1 LKKTISLALGLLAFT
16 TMNAQNTSCKNKI
29 SGVVLDSFDQVALS
43 NTLVSIDSLGQE
55 TKTDN
60 KGQFTLSGLCPG
72 RHEVH
77 ISHLNCEHI
86 HIVLDVRSDTF
97 VKIFLRH
104 IEKELIG
111 FKLSAKQEKPDELNH
126 LNGKNM
132 DYRRGQSISSLMQDI
147 AGISL
152 LKTGASVGKP
162 MVNGLFGNR
171 VIIVNN
177 GIRLEGQNW
186 GMEHAPE
193 IDAFL
198 ASEIDLI
205 KGAES
210 LRYGADGI
218 GGVIRISP
226 KSVFSEKPKTLN
238 GEINLIGNSNG
249 RGKTGN
255 IILGGVLSKKLPL
268 FIRVQSSLKQFGNIK
283 TARDFLAN
291 TGMSEFNYSFH
302 LGYQRK
308 GFQTELFYSE
318 FHNKIGIYTGSQVGN
333 LSDLEKAM
341 NSKTPLIKANF
352 TYQIDRAYQLVQHRM
367 LKLKNSLQINAKNK
381 IDLTLSYQ
389 RNHREEYDVL
399 RSSNS
404 FTGPSFDYYIS
415 SSFAELVWTKNPFH
429 QINWQA
435 GLIGLR
441 QSNAYTG
448 RFFIPGF
455 YQNSF
460 TGFVMV
466 SRQYKKLGIEGSV
479 RYDQKHFEIF
489 RWIGSVS
496 NKTQLL
502 YSGLAYVL
510 KAEYTL
516 SGKEK
521 ISFIQSSTW
530 RAPAPNELYSN
541 GLHQGLASIEIG
553 DSALKTE
560 RSYSQSMSYSVLLK
574 KHKLDIE
581 GYYQIVDGYINLVPS
596 NKVILTIRGAYPV
609 FEYQQ
614 NKAALYGLNARW
626 KYQIGKSMYTVIS
639 GQLPYGQNIDTKNA
653 LNLMPSANGKLGVG
667 YKHKTLNVDVWLNY
681 QSKQN
686 RYVVGSDFMP
696 PPEAY
701 ALIGF
706 ALNYEFKAVGQNFKC
721 GLTGSNIGNCSYRDY
736 LNRFRYF
743 TDEPGLNISA
753 KLTMNINQ
761 NQTK

>member
-1 LKKTISLALGLLAFT
+1 MAFGLYAFLF
-16 TMNAQNTSCKNKI
+16 MNAQNISCNIKI
-29 SGVVLDSFDQVALS
+29 SGIVLDSIEQVALS
-43 NTLVSIDSLGQE
+43 NNIVSIESLGKE
-55 TKTDN
+55 IKTDS

-72 RHEVH
+72 KYEVH

-86 HIVLDVRSDTF
+86 HVLIELHSDTF
-97 VKIFLRH
+97 LKISLRH
-104 IEKELIG
+104 IERELIG
-111 FKLSAKQEKPDELNH
+111 FKLSAKLEKSEDLNH
-126 LNGKNM
+126 LNSKNM
-132 DYRRGQSISSLMQDI
+132 DYRKGQSISMLMQDI

-152 LKTGASVGKP
+152 LKTGSTVSKP

-226 KSVFSEKPKTLN
+226 KSIFNEKPKTLN

-255 IILGGVLSKKLPL
+255 LILGGVLSKSLPIY
-268 FIRVQSSLKQFGNIK
+268 IRVQSSIKQFGNIK
-283 TARDFLAN
+283 TANDFLAN
-291 TGMSEFNYSFH
+291 TGMSEFNYSVN
-302 LGYQRK
+302 LGYLRK
-308 GFQTELFYSE
+308 GFLSEVFYSE
-318 FHNKIGIYTGSQVGN
+318 FHNKIGIFTGSQVGN

-341 NSKTPLIKANF
+341 SSSSPLIKANF
-352 TYQIDRAYQLVQHRM
+352 TNTIDRPYQLVQHRM
-367 LKLKNSLQINAKNK
+367 VKVRNALQLNAKNK
-381 IDLTLSYQ
+381 IELTLSYQ
-389 RNHREEYDVL
+389 KNHREEYDVL
-399 RSSNS
+399 RSANS
-404 FTGPSFDYYIS
+404 FTGPSFDYYIG
-415 SSFAELVWTKNPFH
+415 SSFAELLWTKNPFH
-429 QINWQA
+429 RINWKA

-460 TGFVMV
+460 GGFVMA
-466 SRQYKKLGIEGSV
+466 SKQYKKLNIEGSV
-479 RYDQKHFEIF
+479 RCDQKHFEIY
-489 RWIGSVS
+489 RWIGTVS
-496 NKTQLL
+496 NKTQLN
-502 YSGLAYVL
+502 YAGLAYVL
-510 KAEYTL
+510 KAEYQL
-516 SGKEK
+516 SNKEK

-553 DSALKTE
+553 DSNLTKE
-560 RSYSQSMSYSVLLK
+560 RSYSQSLAYSVHQK
-574 KHKLDIE
+574 KYKLDVE
-581 GYYQIVDGYINLVPS
+581 GYYQIVNGYINLIPS

-614 NKAALYGLNARW
+614 NKAALYGVNARW
-626 KYQIGKSMYTVIS
+626 KYQINKSIYSIIS
-639 GQLPYGQNIDTKNA
+639 GQLPYGQNLDTKKA
-653 LNLMPSANGKLGVG
+653 LNLMPSANGKLSIG
-667 YKHKTLNVDVWLNY
+667 YKHKTLNVDVWVNY

-706 ALNYEFKAVGQNFKC
+706 DLNYEFISMGQNFKC
-721 GLTGSNIGNCSYRDY
+721 GITGSNIGNSRYRDY

-743 TDEPGLNISA
+743 TDEPGVNISA
-753 KLTMNINQ
+753 KITMNINHKK
-761 NQTK
+761 TKSI